1 MASYGTIPAMLRKIR
16 ASDAAREYERQLL
29 DISVADLSFEDR
41 LSLILDRELSQ
52 RESRRTARYVR
63 EAGFRLRC
71 YPEEIDYVQ
80 SRSVSKQVMSQV
92 LSLSFIRG
100 KHNVLIFGPTGIGKT
115 FLTCAI
121 GMEACRQKI
130 STRYF
135 RVSTLLERLAI
146 ARADGSYR
154 SFAQKLSRIE
164 LLLLDDWGLSPIS
177 VTGSRELLDILDDRV
192 GISSTIISSQLPLE
206 AWHSSM
212 EDGTV
217 ADAVLDRVI
226 HDSIRLDLKGE
237 SMRKLRA
244 AKHSETGETMK

>member
-1 MASYGTIPAMLRKIR
+1 
-16 ASDAAREYERQLL
+16 
-29 DISVADLSFEDR
+29 
-41 LSLILDRELSQ
+41 
-52 RESRRTARYVR
+52 
-63 EAGFRLRC
+63 
-71 YPEEIDYVQ
+71 
-80 SRSVSKQVMSQV
+80 MSQV
-92 LSLSFIRG
+92 LSLSFVEAR
-100 KHNVLIFGPTGIGKT
+100 HNILIFGPTRIGKT

-121 GMEACRQKI
+121 GMEACIQKI

-177 VTGSRELLDILDDRV
+177 VTGSRELLDVLDDRV

-212 EDGTV
+212 EDG

-244 AKHSETGETMK
+244 AKQSETTQTKQ